1 MGDKTHISIVI
12 PVYGCSACLEQL
24 YQRLQK
30 SLTLI
35 TDDFEIILVNDASPD
50 DSWSCIQQLAESDN
64 RVKGVNLS
72 RNFGQHYAISAGL
85 DYARGDWVVVMD
97 CDLQDQPEMIKRL
110 YNKAQEG
117 FDVVVGIRSQR
128 KDNFLKKLVPEN
140 PTLYRHNSEGKDDMP
155 AHIKS
160 MLTQTSLT
168 VPVRD
173 KKMNLGTWQGIFLLE
188 HRINSIQRKINLTL
202 IGE

>member
-1 MGDKTHISIVI
+1 MNKYLK
-12 PVYGCSACLEQL
+12 YGQGEIKINTSD
-24 YQRLQK
+24 QK
-30 SLTLI
+30 MYEI
-35 TDDFEIILVNDASPD
+35 TDDVNAWIKKEEISGGQLTIFIKHTSASL
-50 DSWSCIQQLAESDN
+50 CIQENA
-64 RVKGVNLS
+64 S
-72 RNFGQHYAISAGL
+72 R
-85 DYARGDWVVVMD
+85 
-97 CDLQDQPEMIKRL
+97 
-110 YNKAQEG
+110 
-117 FDVVVGIRSQR
+117 DVLEDI
-128 KDNFLKKLVPEN
+128 DNFLKKLVPEN
-140 PTLYRHNSEGKDDMP
+140 PTLYRHNIDGKDDMP

>member
-1 MGDKTHISIVI
+1 M
-12 PVYGCSACLEQL
+12 YE
-24 YQRLQK
+24 
-30 SLTLI
+30 I
-35 TDDFEIILVNDASPD
+35 TDDVNAWIKKEEISGGQVTIFIKHTSASL
-50 DSWSCIQQLAESDN
+50 CIQENA
-64 RVKGVNLS
+64 S
-72 RNFGQHYAISAGL
+72 R
-85 DYARGDWVVVMD
+85 
-97 CDLQDQPEMIKRL
+97 
-110 YNKAQEG
+110 
-117 FDVVVGIRSQR
+117 DVLEDI
-128 KDNFLKKLVPEN
+128 DNFLKKLVPEN
-140 PTLYRHNSEGKDDMP
+140 PTLYRHNIEGKDDMP

>member
-1 MGDKTHISIVI
+1 MNKYLK
-12 PVYGCSACLEQL
+12 YGQGEIKINTSG
-24 YQRLQK
+24 QK
-30 SLTLI
+30 MYEI
-35 TDDFEIILVNDASPD
+35 TDDVNAWIKKEGISGGQLTIFIKHTSASL
-50 DSWSCIQQLAESDN
+50 CIQENA
-64 RVKGVNLS
+64 S
-72 RNFGQHYAISAGL
+72 R
-85 DYARGDWVVVMD
+85 
-97 CDLQDQPEMIKRL
+97 
-110 YNKAQEG
+110 
-117 FDVVVGIRSQR
+117 DVLEDI
-128 KDNFLKKLVPEN
+128 DNFLKKLVPEN
-140 PTLYRHNSEGKDDMP
+140 PTLYRHNIEGKDDMP

>member
-1 MGDKTHISIVI
+1 MNKYLKYGQGEIKINTSDQKMYEITNDVNAWIKKEEISGGQLTIFI
-12 PVYGCSACLEQL
+12 KHTSA
-24 YQRLQK
+24 
-30 SLTLI
+30 SL
-35 TDDFEIILVNDASPD
+35 
-50 DSWSCIQQLAESDN
+50 CIQENA
-64 RVKGVNLS
+64 S
-72 RNFGQHYAISAGL
+72 R
-85 DYARGDWVVVMD
+85 
-97 CDLQDQPEMIKRL
+97 
-110 YNKAQEG
+110 
-117 FDVVVGIRSQR
+117 DVLEDI
-128 KDNFLKKLVPEN
+128 DNFLKKLVPEN
-140 PTLYRHNSEGKDDMP
+140 PTLYRHNIEGKDDMP

>member
-1 MGDKTHISIVI
+1 MNKYLKYGQGEIKINTSGQKMYEITNDVNAWIKKEEISGGQLTIFI
-12 PVYGCSACLEQL
+12 KHTSA
-24 YQRLQK
+24 
-30 SLTLI
+30 SL
-35 TDDFEIILVNDASPD
+35 
-50 DSWSCIQQLAESDN
+50 CIQENA
-64 RVKGVNLS
+64 S
-72 RNFGQHYAISAGL
+72 R
-85 DYARGDWVVVMD
+85 
-97 CDLQDQPEMIKRL
+97 
-110 YNKAQEG
+110 
-117 FDVVVGIRSQR
+117 DVLEDI
-128 KDNFLKKLVPEN
+128 DNFLKKLVPEN
-140 PTLYRHNSEGKDDMP
+140 PTLYRHNIEGKDDMP

>member
-1 MGDKTHISIVI
+1 MNKYLK
-12 PVYGCSACLEQL
+12 YGQGEIKINSSG
-24 YQRLQK
+24 QK
-30 SLTLI
+30 MYEI
-35 TDDFEIILVNDASPD
+35 TDDVNAWIKKEEISGGQLTIFIKHTSASL
-50 DSWSCIQQLAESDN
+50 CIQENA
-64 RVKGVNLS
+64 S
-72 RNFGQHYAISAGL
+72 R
-85 DYARGDWVVVMD
+85 
-97 CDLQDQPEMIKRL
+97 
-110 YNKAQEG
+110 
-117 FDVVVGIRSQR
+117 DVLEDI
-128 KDNFLKKLVPEN
+128 DNFLKKLVPEN
-140 PTLYRHNSEGKDDMP
+140 PTLYRHNIEGKDDMP

>member
-1 MGDKTHISIVI
+1 MNKYLKYRQGEIKINTSGQKMYEITNDVNAWIKKEEISGGQLTIFI
-12 PVYGCSACLEQL
+12 KHTSA
-24 YQRLQK
+24 
-30 SLTLI
+30 SL
-35 TDDFEIILVNDASPD
+35 
-50 DSWSCIQQLAESDN
+50 CIQENA
-64 RVKGVNLS
+64 S
-72 RNFGQHYAISAGL
+72 R
-85 DYARGDWVVVMD
+85 
-97 CDLQDQPEMIKRL
+97 
-110 YNKAQEG
+110 
-117 FDVVVGIRSQR
+117 DVLEDI
-128 KDNFLKKLVPEN
+128 DNFLKKLVPEN
-140 PTLYRHNSEGKDDMP
+140 PTLYRHNIEGKDDMP

>member
-1 MGDKTHISIVI
+1 MNKYLK
-12 PVYGCSACLEQL
+12 YGQGEIKINTSDQQMYE
-24 YQRLQK
+24 
-30 SLTLI
+30 I
-35 TDDFEIILVNDASPD
+35 TDDVNAWIKKEEISGGQLTIFIKHTSASL
-50 DSWSCIQQLAESDN
+50 CIQENA
-64 RVKGVNLS
+64 S
-72 RNFGQHYAISAGL
+72 R
-85 DYARGDWVVVMD
+85 
-97 CDLQDQPEMIKRL
+97 
-110 YNKAQEG
+110 
-117 FDVVVGIRSQR
+117 DVLEDI
-128 KDNFLKKLVPEN
+128 DNFLKKLVPEN
-140 PTLYRHNSEGKDDMP
+140 PTLYRHNIEGKDDMP

>member
-1 MGDKTHISIVI
+1 MNKYLK
-12 PVYGCSACLEQL
+12 YGQGEIKINASD
-24 YQRLQK
+24 QK
-30 SLTLI
+30 MYEI
-35 TDDFEIILVNDASPD
+35 TDDVNAWIKKEEISGGQLTIFIKHTSASL
-50 DSWSCIQQLAESDN
+50 CIQENA
-64 RVKGVNLS
+64 S
-72 RNFGQHYAISAGL
+72 R
-85 DYARGDWVVVMD
+85 
-97 CDLQDQPEMIKRL
+97 
-110 YNKAQEG
+110 
-117 FDVVVGIRSQR
+117 DVLEDI
-128 KDNFLKKLVPEN
+128 DNFLKKLVPEN
-140 PTLYRHNSEGKDDMP
+140 PTLYRHNIEGKDDMP

>member
-1 MGDKTHISIVI
+1 M
-12 PVYGCSACLEQL
+12 YE
-24 YQRLQK
+24 
-30 SLTLI
+30 I
-35 TDDFEIILVNDASPD
+35 TDDVNAWIKKEEISGGQLTIFIKHTSASL
-50 DSWSCIQQLAESDN
+50 CIQENA
-64 RVKGVNLS
+64 S
-72 RNFGQHYAISAGL
+72 R
-85 DYARGDWVVVMD
+85 
-97 CDLQDQPEMIKRL
+97 
-110 YNKAQEG
+110 
-117 FDVVVGIRSQR
+117 DVLEDI
-128 KDNFLKKLVPEN
+128 DNFLKKLVPEN
-140 PTLYRHNSEGKDDMP
+140 PTLYRHNIEGKDDMP